1 METLVINNIIFTV
14 KVSGYKCEIFCKEMG
29 VYSQFDYILYEWE
42 PIEKKGF
49 VEIPVKFKEKVEAEK
64 AFFEMIAQ
72 TAKVVKNPADAFVK
86 ELLEQIPERRAE
98 LTDDVFMMIENNP
111 EKLKEYNKLVAKD
124 KKSENPQQTLNSSIA
139 RSVIFQT
146 SANIVERTN
155 DPESKLIESFNLLE
169 F

>member
-14 KVSGYKCEIFCKEMG
+14 KVSGYRCEIFCKEMG
-29 VYSQFDYILYEWE
+29 VYSQFDYILYQWE
-42 PIEKKGF
+42 PAEKKGF
-49 VEIPVKFKEKVEAEK
+49 VEIPVKFKEKIEAEK
-64 AFFEMIAQ
+64 TFFETIAK
-72 TAKVVKNPADAFVK
+72 TAKFVKNPADAFVK
-86 ELLEQIPERRAE
+86 ELLEKIPERRAE

-111 EKLKEYNKLVAKD
+111 EQLKEYNKLVAKD